1 VHTQGQVFIPAPH
14 TAQFGVGAAPKQRR
28 THHANDFAQELF
40 LTPQTPFDLGYQVC
54 GEAQVMESLLQ
65 DLGGM
70 LCLAVIMCEA
80 LLRVQATALSGF
92 GLLFGVSCRWGHD
105 ALLDAVWVYG
115 GGSLSTCR
123 CSLALVSTGSPCV
136 TCSQDFRLSFL
147 NHLRYKGARTAL
159 PILTPSS
166 ARRIGIERG
175 GDDL

>member
-1 VHTQGQVFIPAPH
+1 
-14 TAQFGVGAAPKQRR
+14 
-28 THHANDFAQELF
+28 
-40 LTPQTPFDLGYQVC
+40 
-54 GEAQVMESLLQ
+54 MESLLH
-65 DLGGM
+65 DLGGV
-70 LCLAVIMCEA
+70 LCLAAITCEA

-92 GLLFGVSCRWGHD
+92 GLLFGVSFRWGHD
-105 ALLDAVWVYG
+105 GLLDAVWVCG
-115 GGSLSTCR
+115 GGSLSTGTCP
-123 CSLALVSTGSPCV
+123 LALVRTGSPCV